1 MHTLPPED
9 RFFSPGQICETAFF
23 DSGASCWQTLRAIKI
38 SMNVNDRLNKHLNCQ
53 PDLSRAAFVAKDA
66 RIMGDVQLGPDSS
79 VFYGSILRGDIES
92 IVIGEGS
99 NVQDGTIIH
108 LADDLPS
115 IVGAYCTI
123 GHGAMVHACR
133 IGDECLIGMRSVILD
148 GAEVGDQC
156 LIAAGS
162 VVTPR
167 TKIPAGSMVMGMPG
181 KVVRQLSDEERKGLR
196 SWATKYVSVARAH
209 AARRLYSA

>member
-1 MHTLPPED
+1 MTIDERL
-9 RFFSPGQICETAFF
+9 
-23 DSGASCWQTLRAIKI
+23 QTF
-38 SMNVNDRLNKHLNCQ
+38 
-53 PDLSRAAFVAKDA
+53 LSRTPDTSAAAFVADSA
-66 RIMGDVQLGPDSS
+66 DLMGDVRLGVDSS
-79 VFYGSILRGDIES
+79 VFYGCVLRGDIES
-92 IVIGEGS
+92 IIIGEGS

-108 LADDLPS
+108 LADDLPA
-115 IVGAYCTI
+115 IVGAYTTI

-133 IGDECLIGMRSVILD
+133 IGDECLVGMRSVILD

-209 AARRLYSA
+209 AARNVYPA